1 MNFIIAQILGAIA
14 LALVCVGYFLKNKSH
29 FIIFQIIS
37 NFFYAA
43 AFFVVQTY
51 VGAILVLISLFR
63 CIYLYFA
70 EKKCF
75 KYTFHFLPIFIILY
89 ITFTIIFWNNIF
101 DLMPL
106 AASILFTIGLA
117 IKNTQTMRFVLII
130 PNALLVVY
138 NILSTTY
145 TSALL
150 DFIEVIVIVAAI
162 IKFHKKQA

>member
-1 MNFIIAQILGAIA
+1 MEFILAQVLGAIA
-14 LALVCVGYFLKNKSH
+14 LALVCIGYFLKNKSH

-43 AFFVVQTY
+43 AFFVVEAY
-51 VGAILVLISLFR
+51 VGAILVLVSLFR

-70 EKKCF
+70 EKKEF
-75 KYTFHFLPIFIILY
+75 KYTLHFLPIFIVLY
-89 ITFTIIFWNNIF
+89 ITFTIIFWNNTF

-117 IKNTQTMRFVLII
+117 VKNTQTMRLILI
-130 PNALLVVY
+130 VPNSLLVAY

-150 DFIEVIVIVAAI
+150 DFIEVLVIIAAI
-162 IKFHKKQA
+162 IRFHKKQS